1 MKNFFIILAMKI
13 LNLILK
19 ICHKN
24 GGNFLGKIAYDWNPE
39 IFKYFKVDCPVIA
52 VSATNGKTM
61 TNNCIGYTLKT
72 AGNKVISNVEGNNM
86 ETGILSTILK
96 NCTLTGKIKADYLVF
111 EVDES
116 YIPVVFKDFRLDTLV
131 ILNFFRD
138 QLDRNGEVE
147 SLILRIN
154 EFLKTYNGNLI
165 LNNDD
170 PNVSRLGQANP
181 NNKNIYYFSVDKY
194 QFATEHIKEAGEGK
208 FCPFCKTRLEYEY
221 YQYSH
226 VGKFKCPNCNFGDNK
241 IYKLATN
248 VDLKNRCF
256 DIDGNTYKINGNSI
270 YLIYNY
276 TAVYSVCSLYDI
288 SNDVVK
294 KAFSTFTLNNGRL
307 EEIKIIDVP
316 TIINLAKNP
325 TGSNVSLR
333 ILNED
338 DSEKELLFVL
348 NDNIADGFDVSWIWD
363 INFNNLNNVT
373 RIITSGTR
381 AYDIAIRIKTS
392 GFTAEKIEPYLNLE
406 DAVKA
411 LYKTDIKKYVIA
423 NYTSLQPTR
432 HELKRFD
439 EMSKNND
446 VTNVKTSDISKKEAI
461 KSNIENTE
469 MNPKEV
475 LQNIDNT
482 DNTDNLNYQDNEEKS
497 IKILYLYPDMLEL
510 YGDYGNIQV
519 LKYRIESRGYK
530 AIIDRYS
537 IGDTAPNFNDYDIV
551 FAGGGAD
558 NEQSIL
564 AEDLVKYKD
573 NIKDAVKN
581 GVFFLLICGAYQLF
595 GKYYKGVE
603 GNIIPGLEVF
613 DYYTV
618 ANPDRK
624 KRCIGNIVI
633 DATLDANINIKKS
646 TNSNDDSSD
655 NIENLN
661 LKTKVIG
668 FENHGGQTFD
678 ISNFFGN
685 VLFGNGNK
693 FGDSEE
699 GFFENNVIA
708 TYLHGPLLSK
718 NPELCDYII
727 RYCLDRKYNEN
738 IELEP
743 LNDEFE
749 NFCRE
754 QLLNRFLKK

>member
-24 GGNFLGKIAYDWNPE
+24 GGNFLGKIAFDWNPE
-39 IFKYFKVDCPVIA
+39 IFKYFKVNCPVIA

-72 AGNKVISNVEGNNM
+72 AGNKVVSNIEGNNM

-154 EFLKTYNGNLI
+154 EFLKTYTGNLI

-170 PNVSRLGQANP
+170 PNVARLGQANP
-181 NNKNIYYFSVDKY
+181 NNKNVYFFSVDKY
-194 QFATEHIKEAGEGK
+194 KFATEQIKEAGEGK

-226 VGKFKCPNCNFGDNK
+226 VGKFKCPNCNFGDNE

-256 DIDGNTYKINGNSI
+256 DIDENTYKINGNSI

-276 TAVYSVCSLYDI
+276 TAVYSVCSLYGI
-288 SNDVVK
+288 SNDIVK
-294 KAFSTFTLNNGRL
+294 KAFSTFALNNGRL
-307 EEIKIIDVP
+307 EEIKINGVP

-363 INFNNLNNVT
+363 INFDNLNNVS

-392 GFTAEKIEPYLNLE
+392 GFPAEKIEPYLNLE

-411 LYKTDIKKYVIA
+411 LYKTDVKKYVIA

-439 EMSKNND
+439 EMNKNNNITKVEISQKGKFKTD
-446 VTNVKTSDISKKEAI
+446 V
-461 KSNIENTE
+461 ENTE
-469 MNPKEV
+469 
-475 LQNIDNT
+475 IDAKGT
-482 DNTDNLNYQDNEEKS
+482 IQSISNTDNLKYQNNKEKS

-573 NIKDAVKN
+573 NIKEAVN
-581 GVFFLLICGAYQLF
+581 NVVFFLLICGAYQLF

-633 DATLDANINIKKS
+633 ETNLCTSNILDADS
-646 TNSNDDSSD
+646 TDVL
-655 NIENLN
+655 EN

-678 ISNFFGN
+678 ISNSFGN
-685 VLFGNGNK
+685 VLCGNGNK

-699 GFFENNVIA
+699 GFFKNNVIA

-727 RYCLDRKYNEN
+727 KYCLDRKYNEN
-738 IELEP
+738 IVLEH

-749 NFCRE
+749 NLCRE
-754 QLLNRFLKK
+754 QLLNRFLG

>member
-24 GGNFLGKIAYDWNPE
+24 GGNFLGKIAFDWNPE
-39 IFKYFKVDCPVIA
+39 IFKYFKVNCPVIA

-72 AGNKVISNVEGNNM
+72 AGKKVVSNVEGNNM

-154 EFLKTYNGNLI
+154 EFLKTYTGNLI

-170 PNVSRLGQANP
+170 PNVARLGQANP
-181 NNKNIYYFSVDKY
+181 SNSNIYYFSVDKY
-194 QFATEHIKEAGEGK
+194 KFATEKIKEAGEGK

-226 VGKFKCPNCNFGDNK
+226 VGKFKCPNCNFGDNE

-294 KAFSTFTLNNGRL
+294 KAFSNFALNNGRL
-307 EEIKIIDVP
+307 EEITIHGVP

-338 DSEKELLFVL
+338 DSQKELLFVL

-363 INFNNLNNVT
+363 INFNNLNNVS
-373 RIITSGTR
+373 RIVTSGTR

-392 GFTAEKIEPYLNLE
+392 GFPAEKIEPYLSLA

-411 LYKTDIKKYVIA
+411 LYKTDVKKYVIA

-432 HELKRFD
+432 HELKKFD
-439 EMSKNND
+439 ELNENNITD
-446 VTNVKTSDISKKEAI
+446 VEIFQKEEIKTDVENAEVDTKEI
-461 KSNIENTE
+461 FQNIE
-469 MNPKEV
+469 
-475 LQNIDNT
+475 DSHS
-482 DNTDNLNYQDNEEKS
+482 QDNEEKT

-537 IGDTAPNFNDYDIV
+537 IGDATPDFNNYDIV

-564 AEDLVKYKD
+564 AEDLVKYKE
-573 NIKDAVKN
+573 NIKEAVNN

-633 DATLDANINIKKS
+633 DANLKS
-646 TNSNDDSSD
+646 SNNDTDSSES
-655 NIENLN
+655 NI
-661 LKTKVIG
+661 KTKVIG

-678 ISNFFGN
+678 ISNSFGN

-693 FGDSEE
+693 FGDAEE
-699 GFFENNVIA
+699 GFFNNNVIA

-727 RYCLDRKYNEN
+727 KYCLDRKYNEN
-738 IELEP
+738 VVLES

-749 NFCRE
+749 NLCRE
-754 QLLNRFLKK
+754 QLLNRFLEKI

>member
-24 GGNFLGKIAYDWNPE
+24 GGNFLGKIAFDWNPE
-39 IFKYFKVDCPVIA
+39 IFKYFKVNCPVIA

-72 AGNKVISNVEGNNM
+72 AGNKVVSNVEGNNM

-154 EFLKTYNGNLI
+154 DFLKTYNGNLI

-170 PNVSRLGQANP
+170 PNVARLGQANP
-181 NNKNIYYFSVDKY
+181 SNNNIYYFSVDKY
-194 QFATEHIKEAGEGK
+194 KFATEKIKEAGEGK

-226 VGKFKCPNCNFGDNK
+226 VGKFKCPNCNFGDNE

-294 KAFSTFTLNNGRL
+294 KAFSTFALNNGRL
-307 EEIKIIDVP
+307 EEITIHGVP

-338 DSEKELLFVL
+338 DAQKELLFVL

-363 INFNNLNNVT
+363 INFNNLNNVS
-373 RIITSGTR
+373 RIVTSGTR

-392 GFTAEKIEPYLNLE
+392 GFPAEKIEPYFNLE
-406 DAVKA
+406 DAIKA
-411 LYKTDIKKYVIA
+411 LYKTDVKKYVIA

-432 HELKRFD
+432 HELKKFD
-439 EMSKNND
+439 EMNKNNN
-446 VTNVKTSDISKKEAI
+446 VTDTNTNTNDIFKVKNHEVDAKEIS
-461 KSNIENTE
+461 
-469 MNPKEV
+469 
-475 LQNIDNT
+475 QNFEDSQS
-482 DNTDNLNYQDNEEKS
+482 QDNEEKS

-537 IGDTAPNFNDYDIV
+537 IGDGAPNFNDYDIV

-564 AEDLVKYKD
+564 AKDLVKYKE
-573 NIKDAVKN
+573 NIKEAVNN

-633 DATLDANINIKKS
+633 DANLRS
-646 TNSNDDSSD
+646 SNNDTDSSES
-655 NIENLN
+655 NT
-661 LKTKVIG
+661 KTKVIG

-678 ISNFFGN
+678 ISNSFGN

-699 GFFENNVIA
+699 GFFKDNVIA

-727 RYCLDRKYNEN
+727 KYCLDRKYNEN
-738 IELEP
+738 ITLES

-749 NFCRE
+749 NLCRE
-754 QLLNRFLKK
+754 QLLNRFLEKN

>member
-39 IFKYFKVDCPVIA
+39 IFKYFKVNCPVIA

-72 AGNKVISNVEGNNM
+72 DGNKVVSNVEGNNM

-170 PNVSRLGQANP
+170 PNVARLGQANP
-181 NNKNIYYFSVDKY
+181 SNKNIYYFSVDKY
-194 QFATEHIKEAGEGK
+194 KFATEKIKEAGEGK

-276 TAVYSVCSLYDI
+276 TAVYSVCSLYGI

-294 KAFSTFTLNNGRL
+294 KAFSTFALNNGRL
-307 EEIKIIDVP
+307 EEIKINGVP

-363 INFNNLNNVT
+363 INFNNLNNVS

-392 GFTAEKIEPYLNLE
+392 GFPAEKIEPYLNLE

-411 LYKTDIKKYVIA
+411 LYKTNVKKYVIA

-432 HELKRFD
+432 HELKKFD
-439 EMSKNND
+439 EMNN
-446 VTNVKTSDISKKEAI
+446 N
-461 KSNIENTE
+461 SNITIVETNDIIEKETTDTIRQNNE
-469 MNPKEV
+469 TNSDCPKC
-475 LQNIDNT
+475 L
-482 DNTDNLNYQDNEEKS
+482 
-497 IKILYLYPDMLEL
+497 KILYLYPDMLEL

-573 NIKDAVKN
+573 NIKESVEN

-595 GKYYKGVE
+595 GQYYKGVE

-633 DATLDANINIKKS
+633 DA
-646 TNSNDDSSD
+646 
-655 NIENLN
+655 NLNN

-678 ISNFFGN
+678 ISNSFGN

-699 GFFENNVIA
+699 GFFRSNVIA

-727 RYCLDRKYNEN
+727 KYCLDRKYNEN

-743 LNDEFE
+743 LNDTFE
-749 NFCRE
+749 NLCRD
-754 QLLNRFLKK
+754 QLLMSFQVQVPNGH

>member
-24 GGNFLGKIAYDWNPE
+24 GGNFLGKIAFDWNPE
-39 IFKYFKVDCPVIA
+39 IFKYFKVNCPVIA

-72 AGNKVISNVEGNNM
+72 AGNNVVSNVEGNNM

-154 EFLKTYNGNLI
+154 EFLKTYTGNLI

-181 NNKNIYYFSVDKY
+181 NNKNVYYFSVDKY
-194 QFATEHIKEAGEGK
+194 KFATEQIKEAGEGK

-226 VGKFKCPNCNFGDNK
+226 VGKFKCPNCNFGDNE

-256 DIDGNTYKINGNSI
+256 DIDENTYKINGNSI

-276 TAVYSVCSLYDI
+276 TAVYSVCSLYGI
-288 SNDVVK
+288 SNDIVK
-294 KAFSTFTLNNGRL
+294 KAFSTFALNNGRL
-307 EEIKIIDVP
+307 EEIKINNVP

-363 INFNNLNNVT
+363 INFDNLNNVS

-392 GFTAEKIEPYLNLE
+392 GFSAEKIEPYLNLE

-432 HELKRFD
+432 HELKKFD
-439 EMSKNND
+439 EMNK
-446 VTNVKTSDISKKEAI
+446 DISNNVE
-461 KSNIENTE
+461 SNEIETIN
-469 MNPKEV
+469 KF
-475 LQNIDNT
+475 
-482 DNTDNLNYQDNEEKS
+482 DNELSSQNNKEKS

-573 NIKDAVKN
+573 NIKEAVNN

-633 DATLDANINIKKS
+633 EANLCANNISDAD
-646 TNSNDDSSD
+646 SNDVL
-655 NIENLN
+655 EN

-678 ISNFFGN
+678 ISNSFGN

-699 GFFENNVIA
+699 GFFKNNVIA

-718 NPELCDYII
+718 NPKLCDYII
-727 RYCLDRKYNEN
+727 KYCLDRKYNEN
-738 IELEP
+738 IMLEH

-749 NFCRE
+749 NLCRE
-754 QLLNRFLKK
+754 QLLNRFLG

>member
-39 IFKYFKVDCPVIA
+39 IFKYFKVNCPVIA

-72 AGNKVISNVEGNNM
+72 ARNKVVSNVEGNNM

-170 PNVSRLGQANP
+170 PNVARLGQANP
-181 NNKNIYYFSVDKY
+181 NNENIYYFSVDKY
-194 QFATEHIKEAGEGK
+194 KFATEQIKEAGEGK

-226 VGKFKCPNCNFGDNK
+226 VGKFKCPNCNFGDNE

-256 DIDGNTYKINGNSI
+256 DIDENTYKINGNSI

-276 TAVYSVCSLYDI
+276 TAVYSVCSLYGI

-294 KAFSTFTLNNGRL
+294 KAFSTFALNNGRL
-307 EEIKIIDVP
+307 EEIKINDVP

-363 INFNNLNNVT
+363 INFNNLNNVS

-392 GFTAEKIEPYLNLE
+392 GFPAEKIEPYLNLE
-406 DAVKA
+406 DAVNA
-411 LYKTDIKKYVIA
+411 FYKTDIKKYVIA

-432 HELKRFD
+432 HELKKFD
-439 EMSKNND
+439 EMSKNNT
-446 VTNVKTSDISKKEAI
+446 VTDAKTSDISKKEEI
-461 KSNIENTE
+461 KANVKNSEIDT
-469 MNPKEV
+469 KEA
-475 LQNIDNT
+475 LQSIDNT
-482 DNTDNLNYQDNEEKS
+482 DNSENQDNKEKS

-537 IGDTAPNFNDYDIV
+537 IGNAAPNFNDYDIV

-573 NIKDAVKN
+573 NIKDAVNN

-633 DATLDANINIKKS
+633 
-646 TNSNDDSSD
+646 
-655 NIENLN
+655 
-661 LKTKVIG
+661 KTKMGNVIG

-678 ISNFFGN
+678 ISNSFGN

-699 GFFENNVIA
+699 GFIENNVIA

-727 RYCLDRKYNEN
+727 KYCLNRKYNEN
-738 IELEP
+738 IKLTP

-749 NFCRE
+749 NLCRE
-754 QLLNRFLKK
+754 QLLNRFLEK

>member
-24 GGNFLGKIAYDWNPE
+24 GGNFLGKIAFDWNPE
-39 IFKYFKVDCPVIA
+39 IFKYFKVKCPVIA

-72 AGNKVISNVEGNNM
+72 AGYKVVSNVEGNNM

-154 EFLKTYNGNLI
+154 KFLKTYNGNLV

-170 PNVSRLGQANP
+170 PNVARLGQANP
-181 NNKNIYYFSVDKY
+181 SNQNVYYFSVDKY
-194 QFATEHIKEAGEGK
+194 QFATEEIKEAGEGK

-226 VGKFKCPNCNFGDNK
+226 VGKFKCLNCNFGDNE

-276 TAVYSVCSLYDI
+276 TAVYSVCSLYNI

-294 KAFSTFTLNNGRL
+294 KSFSTFALNNGRL
-307 EEIKIIDVP
+307 EEIKINGVP

-338 DSEKELLFVL
+338 DSEKDLLFVL

-363 INFNNLNNVT
+363 INFNNLNNVS
-373 RIITSGTR
+373 RIVTSGTR

-392 GFTAEKIEPYLNLE
+392 GFPVEKIEPYLNLE
-406 DAVKA
+406 DAIKA
-411 LYKTDIKKYVIA
+411 LYRTSVKKYVIA

-432 HELKRFD
+432 HELKKFD
-439 EMSKNND
+439 EICQNNLENVCNDNISSDLNVSEMSQQKND
-446 VTNVKTSDISKKEAI
+446 KTNSDNSDC
-461 KSNIENTE
+461 
-469 MNPKEV
+469 
-475 LQNIDNT
+475 L
-482 DNTDNLNYQDNEEKS
+482 
-497 IKILYLYPDMLEL
+497 KILYLYPDMLEL

-537 IGDTAPNFNDYDIV
+537 IGDAAPNFNDYDIV

-564 AEDLVKYKD
+564 ANDLIKYKD
-573 NIKDAVKN
+573 NIKEAVNN

-633 DATLDANINIKKS
+633 DANLS
-646 TNSNDDSSD
+646 SSND
-655 NIENLN
+655 II
-661 LKTKVIG
+661 KTKVIG

-678 ISNFFGN
+678 ISASFGN

-699 GFFENNVIA
+699 GFFQNNVIA

-727 RYCLDRKYNEN
+727 KYCLDRRYNEN
-738 IELEP
+738 VILEP

-749 NFCRE
+749 NLCRE
-754 QLLNRFLKK
+754 QLLKRFLEK

>member
-39 IFKYFKVDCPVIA
+39 IFKYFKVNCPVIA

-72 AGNKVISNVEGNNM
+72 DGNKVVSNVEGNNM

-170 PNVSRLGQANP
+170 PNVARLGQANP
-181 NNKNIYYFSVDKY
+181 SNKNIYYFSVDKY
-194 QFATEHIKEAGEGK
+194 KFATEKIKEAGEGK

-226 VGKFKCPNCNFGDNK
+226 VGKFKCPNCNFGDNE

-276 TAVYSVCSLYDI
+276 TAVYSVCSLYGI
-288 SNDVVK
+288 SNDVIK
-294 KAFSTFTLNNGRL
+294 KAFSTFALNNGRL
-307 EEIKIIDVP
+307 EEITIYGVP

-363 INFNNLNNVT
+363 INFNNLNHVS

-392 GFTAEKIEPYLNLE
+392 GFPTKKIEPYLNLE

-411 LYKTDIKKYVIA
+411 LYKTNVKKYVIA

-432 HELKRFD
+432 HELKKFD
-439 EMSKNND
+439 EMNN
-446 VTNVKTSDISKKEAI
+446 N
-461 KSNIENTE
+461 SNITIVETNDIIE
-469 MNPKEV
+469 KETTDTIR
-475 LQNIDNT
+475 QN
-482 DNTDNLNYQDNEEKS
+482 NETNS
-497 IKILYLYPDMLEL
+497 DCPNCLKILYLYPDMLEL

-573 NIKDAVKN
+573 NIKEAVEN

-633 DATLDANINIKKS
+633 DA
-646 TNSNDDSSD
+646 
-655 NIENLN
+655 NLNN

-678 ISNFFGN
+678 ISNSFGN

-699 GFFENNVIA
+699 GFFRSNVIA

-738 IELEP
+738 VELEP

-749 NFCRE
+749 NLCRE
-754 QLLNRFLKK
+754 QLLNRFLN

>member
-13 LNLILK
+13 LNFILK
-19 ICHKN
+19 IFHKH
-24 GGNFLGKIAYDWNPE
+24 GGNFLGRIAFKWNPE
-39 IFKYFKVDCPVIA
+39 IFKYFKVNCPVIA

-61 TNNCIGYTLKT
+61 TNNAINYTLKT
-72 AGNKVISNVEGNNM
+72 AGYKVISNLEGNNM
-86 ETGILSTILK
+86 ETGILSTLLK
-96 NCTLTGKIKADYLVF
+96 NCTLTGKIKADYLTF

-154 EFLKTYNGNLI
+154 EFLKTFNGNLV
-165 LNNDD
+165 LNSDD
-170 PNVSRLGQANP
+170 PNVSRLGKANP
-181 NNKNIYYFSVDKY
+181 SNKNIYYFSVDRYKY
-194 QFATEHIKEAGEGK
+194 ATNKEKEAGEGK

-226 VGKFKCPNCNFGDNK
+226 VGKFKCPNCGFGDNQ
-241 IYKLATN
+241 IYKIAKN
-248 VDLKNRCF
+248 IDLNNRCF
-256 DIDGNTYKINGNSI
+256 DIDGNNFKIKGNSI
-270 YLIYNY
+270 YLVYNY
-276 TAVYSVCSLYDI
+276 TAVYSVCSLYNI
-288 SNDVVK
+288 KVEKIKESFKNF
-294 KAFSTFTLNNGRL
+294 ALNNGRL
-307 EEIKIIDVP
+307 EEIKIANVP

-338 DSEKELLFVL
+338 DKQKELLFVL
-348 NDNIADGFDVSWIWD
+348 NDNLADGHDVSWIWD
-363 INFNNLNNVT
+363 INFNNLNNVS

-381 AYDIAIRIKTS
+381 AYDIAIRIKIS
-392 GFTAEKIEPYLNLE
+392 GFDASKIEPYLNLK

-411 LYKTDIKKYVIA
+411 LYKTNVKKYVIA

-432 HELKRFD
+432 YELKEFNKFGKV
-439 EMSKNND
+439 ESSNKKNAENLEVNNEINSKNNLK
-446 VTNVKTSDISKKEAI
+446 N
-461 KSNIENTE
+461 ENT
-469 MNPKEV
+469 
-475 LQNIDNT
+475 NIN
-482 DNTDNLNYQDNEEKS
+482 NKNEENITNKNNS
-497 IKILYLYPDMLEL
+497 TNINGSEKEIRILYLYPDMLEL

-519 LKYRIESRGYK
+519 LKYRMESRGIK

-537 IGDTAPNFNDYDIV
+537 IGDKAPNFNNYDLV

-564 AEDLVKYKD
+564 SKDLINYKK
-573 NIKDAVKN
+573 NIKQAINN

-613 DYYTV
+613 NYYTV

-624 KRCIGNIVI
+624 QRCIGNIVI
-633 DATLDANINIKKS
+633 DANFKD
-646 TNSNDDSSD
+646 
-655 NIENLN
+655 

-668 FENHGGQTFD
+668 FENHGGQTFNV
-678 ISNFFGN
+678 SNSFGQ
-685 VLFGNGNK
+685 VLYGNGNK
-693 FGDSEE
+693 FGDSQE
-699 GFFENNVIA
+699 GYLQNNVIA

-718 NPELCDYII
+718 NPEVADYII
-727 RYCLDRKYNEN
+727 KYCLERKYNKKFS
-738 IELEP
+738 LEP
-743 LNDEFE
+743 LDDNFE
-749 NFCRE
+749 NLCRN
-754 QLLNRFLKK
+754 QLLNIFLNKDKKE

>member
-24 GGNFLGKIAYDWNPE
+24 GGNFLGKIAFDWNPE
-39 IFKYFKVDCPVIA
+39 IFKYFKVKCPVIA

-72 AGNKVISNVEGNNM
+72 AGYKVVSNVEGNNM

-154 EFLKTYNGNLI
+154 KFLKTYNGNLV

-170 PNVSRLGQANP
+170 PNVARLGQANP
-181 NNKNIYYFSVDKY
+181 SNQNVYYFSVDKY
-194 QFATEHIKEAGEGK
+194 QFATEEIKEAGEGK

-226 VGKFKCPNCNFGDNK
+226 VGKFKCPNCNFGDNE

-276 TAVYSVCSLYDI
+276 TAVYSVCSLYNI

-294 KAFSTFTLNNGRL
+294 KSFSTFALNNGRL
-307 EEIKIIDVP
+307 EEIKINGVP

-338 DSEKELLFVL
+338 DSEKDLLFVL

-363 INFNNLNNVT
+363 INFNNLNNVS
-373 RIITSGTR
+373 RIVTSGTR

-392 GFTAEKIEPYLNLE
+392 GFPVEKIEPYLNLE
-406 DAVKA
+406 EAIKA
-411 LYKTDIKKYVIA
+411 LYKTNIKKYVIA

-432 HELKRFD
+432 HELKKFD
-439 EMSKNND
+439 EICQNNLENVCNDNISSDLNVSEMSQQKND
-446 VTNVKTSDISKKEAI
+446 KTNSDNSDC
-461 KSNIENTE
+461 
-469 MNPKEV
+469 
-475 LQNIDNT
+475 L
-482 DNTDNLNYQDNEEKS
+482 
-497 IKILYLYPDMLEL
+497 KILYLYPDMLEL

-530 AIIDRYS
+530 AIIDRYY
-537 IGDTAPNFNDYDIV
+537 IGDAAPNFNDYDIV

-564 AEDLVKYKD
+564 ANDLIKYKD
-573 NIKDAVKN
+573 NIKEAVNN

-633 DATLDANINIKKS
+633 DANLS
-646 TNSNDDSSD
+646 SSNDII
-655 NIENLN
+655 N
-661 LKTKVIG
+661 TKVIG

-678 ISNFFGN
+678 ISASFGN

-699 GFFENNVIA
+699 GFFQNNVIA

-727 RYCLDRKYNEN
+727 KYCLDRRYNEN
-738 IELEP
+738 VILEP

-749 NFCRE
+749 NLCRE
-754 QLLNRFLKK
+754 QLLKRFLEK

>member
-24 GGNFLGKIAYDWNPE
+24 GGNFLGKIAFDWNPR
-39 IFKYFKVDCPVIA
+39 IFKYFKVNCPVIA

-72 AGNKVISNVEGNNM
+72 AGNKVVSNVEGNNM

-154 EFLKTYNGNLI
+154 DFLKTYNGNLI

-170 PNVSRLGQANP
+170 PNVARLGQANP
-181 NNKNIYYFSVDKY
+181 SNNNIYYFSVDKY
-194 QFATEHIKEAGEGK
+194 KFATEKIKEAGEGK

-226 VGKFKCPNCNFGDNK
+226 VGKFKCPNCNFGDNE

-256 DIDGNTYKINGNSI
+256 NIDGNTYKINGNSI

-294 KAFSTFTLNNGRL
+294 KAFSTFALNNGRL
-307 EEIKIIDVP
+307 EEITIHGVP

-338 DSEKELLFVL
+338 DAQKELLFVL

-363 INFNNLNNVT
+363 INFNNLNNVS
-373 RIITSGTR
+373 RIVTSGTR

-392 GFTAEKIEPYLNLE
+392 GFPAEKIEPYLNLE

-411 LYKTDIKKYVIA
+411 LYKTDVKKYVIA

-432 HELKRFD
+432 HELKKFD
-439 EMSKNND
+439 EMNKNNN
-446 VTNVKTSDISKKEAI
+446 VTDTNTNTNDIFKVKNPEVDTKEISQ
-461 KSNIENTE
+461 NIEDSQA
-469 MNPKEV
+469 
-475 LQNIDNT
+475 QN
-482 DNTDNLNYQDNEEKS
+482 NEEKS

-537 IGDTAPNFNDYDIV
+537 IGDGAPNFNDYDIV

-564 AEDLVKYKD
+564 AEDLVKYKE
-573 NIKDAVKN
+573 NIKEAVNN

-633 DATLDANINIKKS
+633 DANLRS
-646 TNSNDDSSD
+646 SNNDTDSSES
-655 NIENLN
+655 NT
-661 LKTKVIG
+661 KTKVIG

-678 ISNFFGN
+678 ISNSFGN

-699 GFFENNVIA
+699 GFFKDNVIA

-727 RYCLDRKYNEN
+727 KYCLDRKYNEN
-738 IELEP
+738 ITLES

-749 NFCRE
+749 NLCRE
-754 QLLNRFLKK
+754 QLLNRFLG